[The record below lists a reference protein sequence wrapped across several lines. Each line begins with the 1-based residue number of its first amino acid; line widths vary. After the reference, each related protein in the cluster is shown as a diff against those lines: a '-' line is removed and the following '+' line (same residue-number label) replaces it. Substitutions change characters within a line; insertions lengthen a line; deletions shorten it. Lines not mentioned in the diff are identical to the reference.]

1 MVGDLLAQL
10 AARSVHITAEF
21 AAHGDIHTRLLQ
33 NADERLEMLRRRRPE
48 RALFH
53 VAATRAVDRLYVSC
67 SDTPGEYLNELIQ
80 YEKDV
85 KAKAKKTK

>member
-1 MVGDLLAQL
+1 MTGK
-10 AARSVHITAEF
+10 S
-21 AAHGDIHTRLLQ
+21 
-33 NADERLEMLRRRRPE
+33 E